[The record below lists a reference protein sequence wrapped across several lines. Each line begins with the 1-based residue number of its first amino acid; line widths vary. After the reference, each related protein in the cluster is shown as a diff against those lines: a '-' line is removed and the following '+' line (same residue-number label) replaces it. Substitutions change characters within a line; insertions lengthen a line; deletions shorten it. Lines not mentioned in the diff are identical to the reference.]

1 MKQPFP
7 VLGAIFLIA
16 IATILQ
22 AGIFDRYLFFGA
34 QLNLPVVTL
43 LTFALISRPSAAG
56 GLGMLS
62 GIISGG
68 LSGATLMHYCLSR
81 VLAGYLVGTQSKNE
95 PEMWTAV
102 FWVVG
107 GSLISQAVLI
117 LLAPPNPLLPAVG
130 ATILS
135 AVYNGVVAIPMF
147 ALVARL
153 FRPRVV

>member
-7 VLGAIFLIA
+7 VIGAIIFLCLA
-16 IATILQ
+16 AILQ
-22 AGIFDRYLFFGA
+22 SGIFDRYTLLGA
-34 QLNLPVVTL
+34 HVNLPVVVML
-43 LTFALISRPSAAG
+43 CFGLISRPAAG
-56 GLGMLS
+56 GGLGLLS
-62 GIISGG
+62 GILTGG
-68 LSGATLMHYCLSR
+68 LSGATLMHYAVSR

-95 PEMWTAV
+95 PELRLAV
-102 FWVVG
+102 FWVFV
-107 GSLISQAVLI
+107 GSLISQTVLI

-153 FRPRVV
+153 FRPKVV